1 MPGREVPLGN
11 GGAHRSMRSSIRRC
25 RSRNERNPNMSTA
38 AIVVIVVVAL
48 IVIFLIAMAARRR
61 SRERELEERRT
72 VASAHRE
79 EASSRHLTAEKESA
93 AAEEQAARARREA
106 AEAEERAQAA
116 ERERATATA
125 HEEHAERLDPDVDTS
140 TDGPKPAR
148 DQRPP
153 QPLGARNVDRHHSDH
168 HRPRPARDLPVPS
181 DRLGIVGA
189 ASEAAS
195 CGFVSVRLTK
205 AQLAA
210 LGAEPARGR
219 PIKCRAWL
227 RRANDRAA
235 DADRRARLDRRR
247 PRQGRRT
254 RGREP
259 LRRDPDLQPEP
270 EDVAADQLQPR
281 RLRRLPRGD
290 RSVSDRLGDD
300 PRGLPDQ
307 LRQRT
312 ARSRRSRSPRSPTLS
327 ASATG
332 SAPTA
337 SSCTREP
344 ARASRWGR
352 R

>member
-1 MPGREVPLGN
+1 
-11 GGAHRSMRSSIRRC
+11 
-25 RSRNERNPNMSTA
+25 MSTA

-140 TDGPKPAR
+140 TDEQPAR
-148 DQRPP
+148 DPRPP

-168 HRPRPARDLPVPS
+168 HRPRPARDLPVPP

-210 LGAEPARGR
+210 LGRETR
-219 PIKCRAWL
+219 PG
-227 RRANDRAA
+227 AA
-235 DADRRARLDRRR
+235 DKVPRLASPSERPRRR
-247 PRQGRRT
+247 
-254 RGREP
+254 
-259 LRRDPDLQPEP
+259 
-270 EDVAADQLQPR
+270 
-281 RLRRLPRGD
+281 
-290 RSVSDRLGDD
+290 
-300 PRGLPDQ
+300 
-307 LRQRT
+307 
-312 ARSRRSRSPRSPTLS
+312 
-327 ASATG
+327 
-332 SAPTA
+332 
-337 SSCTREP
+337 C
-344 ARASRWGR
+344 
-352 R
+352 